1 MYKRKTAARA
11 EFFFSLIRSIVVVFN
26 LLVAF
31 SLSLVLLD
39 FIFYCLNLYIIVKE
53 ELISIV
59 IAGSTCERQSLITC
73 IGSLSLPGALFISG
87 MAMIS

>member
-39 FIFYCLNLYIIVKE
+39 FIFYCLDLYIIVKE

-59 IAGSTCERQSLITC
+59 IAGSTCGRQSLITR

>member
-11 EFFFSLIRSIVVVFN
+11 EFFFFSLIRSIVVVFN

-39 FIFYCLNLYIIVKE
+39 FILAK
-53 ELISIV
+53 SIYYSKGGV
-59 IAGSTCERQSLITC
+59 NQHCNSW
-73 IGSLSLPGALFISG
+73 
-87 MAMIS
+87 